1 MAEQPHEIVWR
12 LSTAGFA
19 ARCLHLV
26 ADLGVAD
33 HIGDAPVK
41 VTDLADVCAVKADA
55 LDRVLR
61 LLAAHGV
68 FQKQDGGYG
77 QTASSRL
84 LRADHPRSMRAFSQM
99 MGLPLIWGSLTE
111 LEHSVRHGSPGLE
124 TLEPKGIWAYLQ
136 AHPSEADTFGRAM
149 TAKAGAEVAAVID
162 AYDFSGLGIIADI
175 GGGRGHLLRAVL
187 DTAPDSHGVLFELP
201 VVIDSLDLGHERM
214 ATTAGDFFVDPL
226 PVADAYVLMEV
237 LHDWT
242 DENCL
247 AILRAIRRAAH
258 DGSRLLIIE
267 GVIPEEQVDPRAS
280 VLDIVMLTV
289 TGGRER
295 TTGAFSALL
304 EQARFV
310 LDKVIATTSP
320 MRIIEAR
327 PA

>member
-1 MAEQPHEIVWR
+1 MTEQPHEIVWT

-33 HIGDAPVK
+33 RIGDSPVP
-41 VTDLADVCAVKADA
+41 VTDLADSCAVKADA

-68 FQKQDGGYG
+68 FEKQDGGYG
-77 QTASSRL
+77 HTLSSRL
-84 LRADHPRSMRAFSQM
+84 LRTDHPRTMRAFPQM

-111 LEHSVRHGSPGLE
+111 LEYSVRNGTPGLDI
-124 TLEPKGIWAYLQ
+124 LEPKGIWAYLQ
-136 AHPSEADTFGRAM
+136 AHPGEADIFARAM
-149 TAKAGAEVAAVID
+149 TAKAAAEVAAVLD
-162 AYDFSGLGIIADI
+162 VYDFTGLKTIADI

-187 DTAPDSHGVLFELP
+187 DTAPESRGILFELP
-201 VVIDSLDLGHERM
+201 EVIDSSDVGHERM
-214 ATTAGDFFVDPL
+214 SPTAGDFFVDPL

-237 LHDWT
+237 LHDWA
-242 DENCL
+242 DEECI

-258 DGSRLLIIE
+258 DDSRLLIIE
-267 GVIPEEQVDPRAS
+267 GVIPEEQPDPRAS

-295 TTGAFSALL
+295 TTNEFSALF
-304 EQARFV
+304 ERARFC
-310 LDKVIATTSP
+310 LDKVITTASP
-320 MRIIEAR
+320 MRIVEAR
-327 PA
+327 PV